1 MRKAINLFN
10 KYHFFIPGVISW
22 ATGVLLKRILACAC
36 ILTCSVSP
44 IAVSNF
50 WLLHET
56 LWSPLNWFVFMQ
68 NGRHKSSPV
77 LHICKSPFD
86 PTLCRQFVFSSM
98 SVYDPLSKVGGC
110 CHLCG
115 FTSESCVT
123 YHWSM
128 CLSLSF
134 CSYHS
139 VYITVAC
146 GIAFRWG
153 IVSPILFILCRWLWL
168 FGPIFYDFTWIF
180 LVLRNMVESFE
191 GKLNWI
197 YRLLW

>member
-1 MRKAINLFN
+1 MQKAVNLCN

-22 ATGVLLKRILACAC
+22 ATGVLLKRILACAY

-50 WLLHET
+50 WVLHET

-77 LHICKSPFD
+77 LHICKSSFD
-86 PTLCRQFVFSSM
+86 PTLCRQLVFPSIY
-98 SVYDPLSKVGGC
+98 VYDPLSKSRWLLPLVWVYFWV
-110 CHLCG
+110 LCYIPLVYVSV
-115 FTSESCVT
+115 FVFLLLPF
-123 YHWSM
+123 
-128 CLSLSF
+128 CLYS
-134 CSYHS
+134 
-139 VYITVAC
+139 VAC
-146 GIAFRWG
+146 GIVFRWG
-153 IVSPILFILCRWLWL
+153 IVSPVLFILCRWLWL

-180 LVLRNMVESFE
+180 LGLRNIVESFE